1 MKSFDICCK
10 NIQEPHRVLLAHLKQ
25 LFFSKKSIES
35 AKGQDKSYGKYKFPL
50 QNFCWRKNDIR
61 HKHKHHKSN
70 RVEKINTFRNSKI
83 KESHI
88 LLKKTFLLNFITL
101 YSISENGY

>member
-10 NIQEPHRVLLAHLKQ
+10 NILEPHRVLLAHLKQ
-25 LFFSKKSIES
+25 LFHSKKSIES

-61 HKHKHHKSN
+61 HKRKHHKSN
-70 RVEKINTFRNSKI
+70 RGEKNKYFQK
-83 KESHI
+83 
-88 LLKKTFLLNFITL
+88 
-101 YSISENGY
+101 YSLMQHTSEL